1 MKLNN
6 RPRHV
11 LSAYK
16 SSFLETYSLMAKHF
30 SMIYTNHIKSSTK
43 IKTDVKIKIRIQNE
57 NQFCCHKSAQAA
69 EKGSTGYAVRC
80 VMQKKD
86 LWRAV
91 CAGLD

>member
-1 MKLNN
+1 
-6 RPRHV
+6 
-11 LSAYK
+11 
-16 SSFLETYSLMAKHF
+16 MAKHF

-69 EKGSTGYAVRC
+69 VKRFNWLCCKMCYV
-80 VMQKKD
+80 KKD